1 MGNCVF
7 KGFGV
12 MEEMVK
18 VVTSNGGIM
27 ELYAPITAECITNEF
42 PGHGIFRSR
51 DLFAQPL
58 LHTEELHAGQLYYLL
73 PLNPYKSNTTTNKQ
87 SDGGTAIN
95 TGNITSSS
103 SIITTPYRMSCDNQ
117 GLMKRFSD
125 PEVVPRYNSTGVW
138 KVKLVISP
146 EQLSEILSQ
155 EARTEALIESVRTV
169 AKCGNGVP
177 SAANSDQWSIS
188 SSWKGSTSER
198 STG

>member
-1 MGNCVF
+1 MGNCMF
-7 KGFGV
+7 KGFGA

-58 LHTEELHAGQLYYLL
+58 LHNEDLHVGQLYYLL
-73 PLNPYKSNTTTNKQ
+73 PLNPYKSNNVNSSTSKQ
-87 SDGGTAIN
+87 SDTAAAIN
-95 TGNITSSS
+95 SDMSSLS
-103 SIITTPYRMSCDNQ
+103 SIAATPYRMSCDNQ
-117 GLMKRFSD
+117 GIMKRFSD

-169 AKCGNGVP
+169 AKCGSGVP
-177 SAANSDQWSIS
+177 SASNSDQWSLS
-188 SSWKGSTSER
+188 SSWKGSSDR
-198 STG
+198 M